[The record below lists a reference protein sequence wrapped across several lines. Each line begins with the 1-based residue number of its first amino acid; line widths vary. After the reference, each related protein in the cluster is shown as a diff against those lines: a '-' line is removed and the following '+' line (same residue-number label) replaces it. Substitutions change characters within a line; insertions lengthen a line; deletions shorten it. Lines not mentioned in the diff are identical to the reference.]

1 MNRIREVRKA
11 KKLSQTELA
20 EMLHVHQTA
29 VSQWEN
35 GKTEPDMDNLCRI
48 ADIFGV
54 TVDYLLGVDTQSK
67 TIDEQLSEI
76 DFALSGEIRD
86 LNDEEKQHAQRAGAA
101 SARQRGHPRR
111 QGRFPQALQGRRQGS
126 RRRHR
131 RAARGRLRALPRHAA
146 QVGTPHGHPPSVRL
160 LRQG

>member
-54 TVDYLLGVDTQSK
+54 TVDYLLGVDTQSQ
-67 TIDEQLSEI
+67 TIDEQLSVCSAERTNFNAI
-76 DFALSGEIRD
+76 AQCNSEGLIVFSYFNSKAGHSPGLFFVYSITPRWSG
-86 LNDEEKQHAQRAGAA
+86 
-101 SARQRGHPRR
+101 
-111 QGRFPQALQGRRQGS
+111 
-126 RRRHR
+126 RH
-131 RAARGRLRALPRHAA
+131 
-146 QVGTPHGHPPSVRL
+146 
-160 LRQG
+160 

>member
-54 TVDYLLGVDTQSK
+54 TVDYLLGVDTQSQ

-86 LNDEEKQHAQRAGAA
+86 LNDEEKQDVLDFVRFKRAQRKE
-101 SARQRGHPRR
+101 
-111 QGRFPQALQGRRQGS
+111 
-126 RRRHR
+126 
-131 RAARGRLRALPRHAA
+131 
-146 QVGTPHGHPPSVRL
+146 
-160 LRQG
+160 

>member
-54 TVDYLLGVDTQSK
+54 TVDYLLGVDTQSQN
-67 TIDEQLSEI
+67 IDEQLSEI

-86 LNDEEKQHAQRAGAA
+86 LNDEEKQDVLDFVRFKRAQRKE
-101 SARQRGHPRR
+101 
-111 QGRFPQALQGRRQGS
+111 
-126 RRRHR
+126 
-131 RAARGRLRALPRHAA
+131 
-146 QVGTPHGHPPSVRL
+146 
-160 LRQG
+160 

>member
-86 LNDEEKQHAQRAGAA
+86 LNDEEKQDVLDFVRFKRAQRKE
-101 SARQRGHPRR
+101 
-111 QGRFPQALQGRRQGS
+111 
-126 RRRHR
+126 
-131 RAARGRLRALPRHAA
+131 
-146 QVGTPHGHPPSVRL
+146 
-160 LRQG
+160 

>member
-86 LNDEEKQHAQRAGAA
+86 LNDDEKQDVLDFVRFKRAQRKG
-101 SARQRGHPRR
+101 
-111 QGRFPQALQGRRQGS
+111 
-126 RRRHR
+126 
-131 RAARGRLRALPRHAA
+131 
-146 QVGTPHGHPPSVRL
+146 
-160 LRQG
+160 

>member
-67 TIDEQLSEI
+67 TIDEQLSKI
-76 DFALSGEIRD
+76 DFALSGELRNLSD
-86 LNDEEKQHAQRAGAA
+86 DEKKDVLDYMRFKRAQRKG
-101 SARQRGHPRR
+101 
-111 QGRFPQALQGRRQGS
+111 
-126 RRRHR
+126 
-131 RAARGRLRALPRHAA
+131 
-146 QVGTPHGHPPSVRL
+146 
-160 LRQG
+160 

>member
-1 MNRIREVRKA
+1 MSCAIIRWGDKMNRIREVRKA

-54 TVDYLLGVDTQSK
+54 TVDYLLGVDTQSH

-76 DFALSGEIRD
+76 DFALSGELRNLSD
-86 LNDEEKQHAQRAGAA
+86 DEKKRRTRLHA
-101 SARQRGHPRR
+101 
-111 QGRFPQALQGRRQGS
+111 L
-126 RRRHR
+126 
-131 RAARGRLRALPRHAA
+131 
-146 QVGTPHGHPPSVRL
+146 
-160 LRQG
+160 

>member
-20 EMLHVHQTA
+20 EILHVHQTA

-76 DFALSGEIRD
+76 DFALSGELRNLSD
-86 LNDEEKQHAQRAGAA
+86 DEKKDVLDYMRFKRAQRKG
-101 SARQRGHPRR
+101 
-111 QGRFPQALQGRRQGS
+111 
-126 RRRHR
+126 
-131 RAARGRLRALPRHAA
+131 
-146 QVGTPHGHPPSVRL
+146 
-160 LRQG
+160 